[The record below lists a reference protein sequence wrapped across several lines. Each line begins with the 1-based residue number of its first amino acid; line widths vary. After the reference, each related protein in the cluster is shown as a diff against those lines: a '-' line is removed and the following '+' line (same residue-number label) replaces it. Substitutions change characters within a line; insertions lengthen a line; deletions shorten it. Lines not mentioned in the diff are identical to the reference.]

1 MSGEYGDEGVE
12 QMDEGTGV
20 GLGSIPPPPPP
31 YVKNKDKK
39 QRKGDE
45 SGKQLAS
52 SGGLPRGGPPGL
64 MCTLGWNCR
73 GAGQPATVRELDCL
87 IKTYKPCIIFLCE
100 TRQSEEK
107 MMNLRFRLGMEG
119 CYHVKGDGKG
129 GGLAI
134 YWQEG
139 IIIDLLSFSNRHID
153 VHVSGG
159 RYTSRWRATF
169 VSGEP
174 KPTDHHSMWTKLRE
188 VKNRSSEPWLMMGD
202 FNEAM
207 WQEEHFSRTK
217 RSDRL
222 MSDIREALS
231 DCDLHDIGFTG
242 TPWTFDNKQKGDIN
256 VKIRLDRA
264 VASPEW
270 SLRFPNT
277 RLRHIISSRSEH
289 SPLLLTEDV

>member
-1 MSGEYGDEGVE
+1 
-12 QMDEGTGV
+12 
-20 GLGSIPPPPPP
+20 
-31 YVKNKDKK
+31 
-39 QRKGDE
+39 
-45 SGKQLAS
+45 
-52 SGGLPRGGPPGL
+52 
-64 MCTLGWNCR
+64 
-73 GAGQPATVRELDCL
+73 
-87 IKTYKPCIIFLCE
+87 
-100 TRQSEEK
+100 
-107 MMNLRFRLGMEG
+107 
-119 CYHVKGDGKG
+119 
-129 GGLAI
+129 
-134 YWQEG
+134 
-139 IIIDLLSFSNRHID
+139 
-153 VHVSGG
+153 
-159 RYTSRWRATF
+159 
-169 VSGEP
+169 
-174 KPTDHHSMWTKLRE
+174 MWTKLRQL
-188 VKNRSSEPWLMMGD
+188 KNRSSEPWLMMGD

-277 RLRHIISSRSEH
+277 RLRHIISSRLEH